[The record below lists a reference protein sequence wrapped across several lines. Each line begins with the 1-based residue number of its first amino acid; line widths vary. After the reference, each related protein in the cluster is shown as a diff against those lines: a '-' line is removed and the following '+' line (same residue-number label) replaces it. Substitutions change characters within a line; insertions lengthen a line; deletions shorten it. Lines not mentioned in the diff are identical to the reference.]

1 MNNDDTFKNT
11 NNNDR
16 TSPGLTPELE
26 VRVVAWVLGE
36 ATPAEAAELARL
48 TAENPALA
56 DFKRRIE
63 AVHGLVGAAARPVK
77 DETLR
82 LSDERRAKVLA
93 VIGEDAPEASE
104 ERTEARG
111 SSTPRWVKVWNKW
124 ALPMAACIT
133 LCTLLGAVMFPSVG
147 AARKVVGKKAYFQ
160 EAPQRPDPSMN
171 MMAPSDSMVNGMVE
185 NEVSSSSRPMVAFK
199 SSALGEHDLVYAD
212 RFSGTGASAAST
224 TMPPPA
230 PMAQPVSRV
239 EGERAITLGGANTY
253 SGGTLVTSGTLELD
267 AVEQTKSLT
276 KAGAGRLAG
285 EKRQLYA
292 ANQEMASRDGFAESA
307 PTAPA
312 PVTANRGGTLELNGY
327 SSSSSLVTDAD
338 RARATLFDTAR
349 RNKTAG
355 KHQGSVSGS
364 FASND
369 KAPVL
374 GDMPFEGRLF
384 KNNETAKGSLK
395 SDQAAAEAN
404 DSYPV
409 HEAKPQ
415 EQVQRGAAGVTITAG
430 TVQEFKVH
438 DQTPLHEDEG
448 NLLVKAQKQLLA
460 GNTAGARQSLE
471 LYKEASNKEAAD
483 AAVQQEKDAAA
494 VAENFKVLIQE
505 KDTAKLVAKGR
516 SQYLAGDIAAAQ
528 ETFRALESVAPENAE
543 ANYFLARLE
552 KEKSAVAQ
560 LNRTKTRA
568 QMVQEV
574 TNAWQRPSVYI
585 NGQATSKSAADS
597 QALLKKIED
606 IKIPSVNFQGV
617 ALSKVVST
625 LTALSEGADTAN
637 GQAKGVNVILI
648 DPTNANPTVSLTLR
662 NLSLKRT
669 LDFITD
675 ATGYKYEIHDG
686 AVVVRPD
693 DATTAASIDTVAIPI
708 KRALLA
714 RIVGADIPVGKE
726 TEAIR
731 GYFQQAGVN
740 SEGAGIGYAYDGTSL
755 IVTNTERNIERVRS
769 IVKRYEEPEVKK
781 VPAFDESLRLETA
794 TSQQAVS
801 TFSLHV
807 SDASFRIAKAALARG
822 EAPEAASIRPE
833 EFYNAFDYGDPSAV
847 AGEPVACRI
856 EQSAHP
862 FLQQR
867 NLVRIAMKVPATGR
881 GAGQPLRLTVLLDT
895 SGSMER
901 EDRAVAVRAALTS
914 LVSLLGAD
922 DRITLIGFAR
932 QPHLLADRVPGNQAA
947 GLADL
952 VEKTPFE
959 GGTNL
964 EEALKLAGN
973 LARGQFIASAQNRIV
988 LLTDGAAN
996 LGNDDPAQL
1005 AAMIAALRQQ
1015 GIAFDACGV
1024 GADGLDDTIL
1034 EALTRKGDGRYTVI
1048 NSPEEADAGF
1058 AHKLAGAFRP
1068 AAENVKVQVRFN
1080 PSRVAHYRLIGFEQ
1094 HRLKTEDFRNDRV
1107 DAAELAAEEA
1117 AVALYQVEVLP
1128 GGEGELGEVFVRFR
1142 DVATGNMVE
1151 RSWTLTYVPQPSA
1164 FIRATPSMK
1173 LAGTAAFL
1181 AEKLRGGDLAAQIRL
1196 DELAPVVNTLRSD
1209 YANYANDARV
1219 QDLVTM
1225 FAQARRLTGE

>member
-1 MNNDDTFKNT
+1 MNNDDIFKNT
-11 NNNDR
+11 NNKNNDR
-16 TSPGLTPELE
+16 TSAGLTSELE

-36 ATPAEAAELARL
+36 AASAEAVELARL
-48 TAENPALA
+48 AAENAALA

-63 AVHGLVGAAARPVK
+63 AVHGLVGAAARPVS
-77 DETLR
+77 DAMPR

-93 VIGEDAPEASE
+93 VIGEDAAEASE
-104 ERTEARG
+104 ARTEDRG
-111 SSTPRWVKVWNKW
+111 SVTPRWVLAWNKW

-133 LCTLLGAVMFPSVG
+133 LCVLLGA
-147 AARKVVGKKAYFQ
+147 
-160 EAPQRPDPSMN
+160 
-171 MMAPSDSMVNGMVE
+171 MMAPSFQKVRKPKRPAPSMTMMGPSGSAIAPADTIVPTDA
-185 NEVSSSSRPMVAFK
+185 PMVMFA
-199 SSALGEHDLVYAD
+199 SGSAGGGRVLDTNEPA
-212 RFSGTGASAAST
+212 ASAAA
-224 TMPPPA
+224 MPPPA
-230 PMAQPVSRV
+230 PMAQPVSQV
-239 EGERAITLGGANTY
+239 EGEGSITLGGANIY
-253 SGGTLVTSGTLELD
+253 SGGTLVTGGTLGID

-276 KAGAGRLAG
+276 KAGSGRLSG
-285 EKRQLYA
+285 EKNQLYA
-292 ANQEMASRDGFAESA
+292 ANQEMASADGFAESVPA
-307 PTAPA
+307 TPTT
-312 PVTANRGGTLELNGY
+312 VTASRGGILVLNGNA
-327 SSSSSLVTDAD
+327 SSASLVTDAD
-338 RARATLFDTAR
+338 RSRATLFDTAR
-349 RNKTAG
+349 RNDTAG
-355 KHQGSVSGS
+355 KDRGSVSGS
-364 FASND
+364 YASND
-369 KAPVL
+369 KMPVL
-374 GDMPFEGRLF
+374 GDVPLEGRLF
-384 KNNETAKGSLK
+384 KSNEVAMDALK
-395 SDQAAAEAN
+395 SDQGAGTRLRQSFAEA
-404 DSYPV
+404 DESYPV
-409 HEAKPQ
+409 HEAPQSQTQGVTIIAGTVQHFESSGVAGASTGQLQAPASKPAKKRQ
-415 EQVQRGAAGVTITAG
+415 TITITAG
-430 TVQEFKVH
+430 TPQEFEVRESTETENQVLRNNAISLAADHFAPPTSTPAPFSDESEKSAEK
-438 DQTPLHEDEG
+438 DQR
-448 NLLVKAQKQLLA
+448 QLL
-460 GNTAGARQSLE
+460 
-471 LYKEASNKEAAD
+471 
-483 AAVQQEKDAAA
+483 
-494 VAENFKVLIQE
+494 
-505 KDTAKLVAKGR
+505 AKGR
-516 SQYLAGDIAAAQ
+516 SQYLAGDLNGAQ
-528 ETFRALESVAPENAE
+528 ESFRVAESLSPDDRQAPLFLERIA
-543 ANYFLARLE
+543 
-552 KEKSAVAQ
+552 KEKSTVAQ
-560 LNRTKTRA
+560 LNLASTRS
-568 QMVQEV
+568 QMSVEV
-574 TNAWQRPSVYI
+574 SSAWQRP
-585 NGQATSKSAADS
+585 AAYV
-597 QALLKKIED
+597 ED
-606 IKIPSVNFQGV
+606 AKV
-617 ALSKVVST
+617 ARKP
-625 LTALSEGADTAN
+625 A
-637 GQAKGVNVILI
+637 Q
-648 DPTNANPTVSLTLR
+648 
-662 NLSLKRT
+662 
-669 LDFITD
+669 
-675 ATGYKYEIHDG
+675 
-686 AVVVRPD
+686 
-693 DATTAASIDTVAIPI
+693 
-708 KRALLA
+708 
-714 RIVGADIPVGKE
+714 
-726 TEAIR
+726 
-731 GYFQQAGVN
+731 
-740 SEGAGIGYAYDGTSL
+740 
-755 IVTNTERNIERVRS
+755 
-769 IVKRYEEPEVKK
+769 
-781 VPAFDESLRLETA
+781 PAFDESLRLETA
-794 TSQQAVS
+794 TNQQAVS

-822 EAPEAASIRPE
+822 EAPDPASIRPE

-901 EDRAVAVRAALTS
+901 EDRAASVRAALTS

-952 VEKTPFE
+952 VAKTPFE

-1005 AAMIAALRQQ
+1005 AEMIAALRQQ

-1034 EALTRKGDGRYTVI
+1034 EALTRKGDGRYAVI

-1128 GGEGELGEVFVRFR
+1128 DGEGELGEVFVRFR

-1151 RSWTLTYVPQPSA
+1151 RSWTLAYAPQPSVFA
-1164 FIRATPSMK
+1164 RGTPSMK

-1196 DELAPVVNTLRSD
+1196 DELAPVVNALHSD
-1209 YANYANDARV
+1209 YANDARV

>member
-11 NNNDR
+11 NNNNDH
-16 TSPGLTPELE
+16 TSAGLTPELE

-48 TAENPALA
+48 AATHAALA

-63 AVHGLVGAAARPVK
+63 AVHGLVGAAARPVN
-77 DETLR
+77 DVTLR

-104 ERTEARG
+104 ERTEDRG
-111 SSTPRWVKVWNKW
+111 SATPRWVLAWNKW

-133 LCTLLGAVMFPSVG
+133 LCVLLGVVIKPEIGFSKKPKRPDPSSTLLGASFALGPSF
-147 AARKVVGKKAYFQ
+147 KQEVVDNSLRSE
-160 EAPQRPDPSMN
+160 EAPMVTFNRDASAGDESMKIETARRSRVSLRN
-171 MMAPSDSMVNGMVE
+171 APVAAATMPAPS
-185 NEVSSSSRPMVAFK
+185 
-199 SSALGEHDLVYAD
+199 
-212 RFSGTGASAAST
+212 AA
-224 TMPPPA
+224 PA
-230 PMAQPVSRV
+230 PMIMN
-239 EGERAITLGGANTY
+239 GTGTLTLGSANTY
-253 SGGTLVTSGTLELD
+253 SGGTVVTGGMLGLD
-267 AVEQTKSLT
+267 AAEQTKSLT

-292 ANQEMASRDGFAESA
+292 ANQEMASADGFAESA
-307 PTAPA
+307 PATPA
-312 PVTANRGGTLELNGY
+312 PVTASRGGSLELNGY
-327 SSSSSLVTDAD
+327 SSVSGLERDAD
-338 RARATLFDTAR
+338 RSRATLFDTAQ
-349 RNKTAG
+349 RNDIAG
-355 KHQGSVSGS
+355 KDQSGVVD
-364 FASND
+364 AYVAND
-369 KAPVL
+369 KLPVL
-374 GDMPFEGRLF
+374 GDVQLEGRLF
-384 KNNETAKGSLK
+384 KNSEVANDALK
-395 SDQAAAEAN
+395 SDLGVGTRMPQSAAEAD

-409 HEAKPQ
+409 HAAQAQ
-415 EQVQRGAAGVTITAG
+415 EQGQGKAAGVTITAG
-430 TVQEFKVH
+430 TVQYFESSGVVTGQLQSAAPKQAKKRQTVTITAGTPQEFEVRQLTVAEEMEYQLKLSDQRKAVALDADQAKAKKSNDGKV
-438 DQTPLHEDEG
+438 QN
-448 NLLVKAQKQLLA
+448 NLLAKSSMGSVSIPLSQVS
-460 GNTAGARQSLE
+460 AR
-471 LYKEASNKEAAD
+471 
-483 AAVQQEKDAAA
+483 
-494 VAENFKVLIQE
+494 
-505 KDTAKLVAKGR
+505 R
-516 SQYLAGDIAAAQ
+516 
-528 ETFRALESVAPENAE
+528 
-543 ANYFLARLE
+543 FLH
-552 KEKSAVAQ
+552 
-560 LNRTKTRA
+560 
-568 QMVQEV
+568 
-574 TNAWQRPSVYI
+574 
-585 NGQATSKSAADS
+585 
-597 QALLKKIED
+597 
-606 IKIPSVNFQGV
+606 
-617 ALSKVVST
+617 
-625 LTALSEGADTAN
+625 ALSEEQPRDDISEG
-637 GQAKGVNVILI
+637 
-648 DPTNANPTVSLTLR
+648 
-662 NLSLKRT
+662 LKA
-669 LDFITD
+669 F
-675 ATGYKYEIHDG
+675 
-686 AVVVRPD
+686 
-693 DATTAASIDTVAIPI
+693 
-708 KRALLA
+708 
-714 RIVGADIPVGKE
+714 
-726 TEAIR
+726 
-731 GYFQQAGVN
+731 FQRAGVDFN
-740 SEGAGIGYAYDGTSL
+740 GVAGAKLTYDGEAL
-755 IVTNTERNIERVRS
+755 IVSQTPRNIERLRN
-769 IVKRYEEPEVKK
+769 IVARYPDLIESPDIKK
-781 VPAFDESLRLETA
+781 IRAEISTA
-794 TSQQAVS
+794 IEAVS

-822 EAPEAASIRPE
+822 EAPDPSSIRPE

-901 EDRAVAVRAALTS
+901 EDRAAAVRAALTS

-952 VEKTPFE
+952 VAKTPFE

-973 LARGQFIASAQNRIV
+973 LARGQFTASAQNRIV

-1005 AAMIAALRQQ
+1005 AEMIVALRQQ

-1128 GGEGELGEVFVRFR
+1128 DGEGELGEAFVRFR

-1151 RSWTLTYVPQPSA
+1151 RSWTLSYAPQPPA
-1164 FIRATPSMK
+1164 FARATPSMK

-1196 DELAPVVNTLRSD
+1196 DELAPVVNALRSD
-1209 YANYANDARV
+1209 YANDARV